1 MAEAIR
7 SLSSPQPRAIL
18 QTRARIAVLAR
29 RMAISAVK
37 RQLQAQGVKVGLMP
51 AREISLRAEQYL
63 AAHRASLIAEAT
75 QTIERWRVEGFFGRR
90 AQLTTNAQTRKA

>member
-37 RQLQAQGVKVGLMP
+37 RQLQAQGVKIGLMP

-90 AQLTTNAQTRKA
+90 ATYH